1 MHRRILPWALALL
14 FLCDFAMPLSPGA
27 FQFDLQQSLEVAR
40 PDGAPRPLSDGQLPR
55 FPQPFLSW
63 VPSAPRT
70 PVDRV
75 DAVRREST
83 SPRRGTTIRVLQVES
98 ETRTSEDD

>member
-1 MHRRILPWALALL
+1 MHRSVLLWALALL

-27 FQFDLQQSLEVAR
+27 FQFDPRQSLEVAR
-40 PDGAPRPLSDGQLPR
+40 PDSAPRALAVGQLAR
-55 FPQPFLSW
+55 VSHPFLSR

-75 DAVRREST
+75 DAVRRETT
-83 SPRRGTTIRVLQVES
+83 SQQRGAPIRVLQVES